1 VKQLRKKNI
10 LTVLALAVASSLL
23 VGQSA
28 LAERYK
34 VRVLTVYDG
43 DTLLVDHGG
52 KREKII
58 LYGVDCPESAQDFG
72 PQAKQFTEACC
83 SHKDLVIDFKG
94 RDKFNRL
101 VAEIYLSDGAD
112 LNHELVKR
120 GLAWWSDKF
129 AAGDTVLQTLQTE
142 AKAASAGLWAAP
154 HPIPPWLFRN
164 GDKAV
169 QATIVPSN

>member
-1 VKQLRKKNI
+1 MQEKRIWSIV
-10 LTVLALAVASSLL
+10 VLAVISSIV
-23 VGQSA
+23 VGQYA
-28 LAERYK
+28 QAERSN
-34 VRVLTVYDG
+34 VRVLAAFDG

-52 KREKII
+52 KREKVI
-58 LYGVDCPESAQDFG
+58 LYGIDCPESAQEFG
-72 PQAKQFTEACC
+72 AQAKQFTEACC
-83 SHKDLVIDFKG
+83 SRKDVTIDLKG

-129 AAGDTVLQTLQTE
+129 APGDAVLQTLQTE
-142 AKAASAGLWAAP
+142 AKAARTGLWAAP
-154 HPIPPWLFRN
+154 HPVPPWLFRN

-169 QATIVPSN
+169 KATIVPSQ

>member
-1 VKQLRKKNI
+1 VRQLQEKKI
-10 LTVLALAVASSLL
+10 WSVLALSVVSSLL
-23 VGQSA
+23 IMQSA
-28 LAERYK
+28 HAERYK
-34 VRVLTVYDG
+34 VRVLAVFDG

-52 KREKII
+52 KHEKII
-58 LYGVDCPESAQDFG
+58 LYGIDCPESAQEFG
-72 PQAKQFTEACC
+72 AQAKQFTEACC
-83 SHKDLVIDFKG
+83 SRKDVTVDLKG

-129 AAGDTVLQTLQTE
+129 APSDMALQALQTE
-142 AKAASAGLWAAP
+142 AKAGSTGLWAAP

-169 QATIVPSN
+169 QATIVPSR

>member
-1 VKQLRKKNI
+1 MQEKAKWSI
-10 LTVLALAVASSLL
+10 LALALGSSLL
-23 VGQSA
+23 IGQSA
-28 LAERYK
+28 QAEHYK

-52 KREKII
+52 KREKVI
-58 LYGVDCPESAQDFG
+58 LYGIDCPEGAQDFG
-72 PQAKQFTEACC
+72 SQAKQFTEACC
-83 SHKDLVIDFKG
+83 SHKDVTIDFKG
-94 RDKFNRL
+94 HDKFNRL
-101 VAEIYLSDGAD
+101 VAEVYLSDGAD

-129 AAGDTVLQTLQTE
+129 APGDAVLQALQRE
-142 AKAASAGLWAAP
+142 AKAASTGLWAAP

-169 QATIVPSN
+169 QAKIVPSN